1 MTSRSKAVRA
11 VITDRQQFMKH
22 VTIVRQD
29 AREQSVIKISH
40 QISHSR
46 TTTSTLNRC
55 RACAAINLPK
65 LGFCHIYYLVSDI
78 TSY

>member
-46 TTTSTLNRC
+46 PPLAHYIGVVHVLQLTRLS
-55 RACAAINLPK
+55 
-65 LGFCHIYYLVSDI
+65 
-78 TSY
+78 